1 MSSSSV
7 SEPAASNEI
16 DWTIV
21 GAWSLYDFAN
31 QAFTTLVVT
40 FVYSAYFTQ
49 GIATNEVIGTTQWSW
64 AVAVSSVL
72 VATTAP
78 YLGAMA
84 DRTGHRKRFLLGA
97 TVVCIAATTVLV
109 LPTSGQIWFA
119 LSVFVVANVAFEL
132 SYVFYN
138 AFLPELAPGD
148 MMGRVSGVGWFVGY
162 IGGLLSLIIA
172 LGVFIWP
179 ETPPF
184 GLSAETGAHVRATNI
199 LVAAWYSVFAVPLF
213 WCVPEPSRG
222 LFFATKGTG
231 IVQATN
237 QQLASTF
244 RTIRQF
250 KDAFWLLAARFF
262 YNDGVVTIF
271 AFGGIYAAGTFGF
284 DTQGIIV
291 FGIVLNVAAA
301 VGAAL
306 FGYVDDWI
314 GAKPTILFTLVGI
327 SAAIVLAAVAPNET
341 WFWTAGIVIG
351 LLVGPNQSSSR
362 SLMGRFTPA
371 SRENEFF
378 GFYAFSG
385 KLTSF
390 FGPLLLG
397 WFTSLFDSQRVGIS
411 TVLVFFVVGGLLL
424 LKVDE
429 EEGLRQAE
437 PGR

>member
-1 MSSSSV
+1 V
-7 SEPAASNEI
+7 PEPDTRDEI
-16 DWTIV
+16 DRTVV

-49 GIATNEVIGTTQWSW
+49 GIAADEVTGTTQWSW

-72 VATTAP
+72 VAATAP

-84 DRTGHRKRFLLGA
+84 DRTGRRKRFLLGA
-97 TVVCIAATTVLV
+97 TVVCIAASTL
-109 LPTSGQIWFA
+109 LFFPTSGQVWFA

-138 AFLPELAPGD
+138 AFLPEIAPAD
-148 MMGRVSGVGWFVGY
+148 KMGRVSGIGWFVGY
-162 IGGLLSLIIA
+162 VGGLLSLISA
-172 LGVFIWP
+172 LAVFIWP
-179 ETPPF
+179 ESPPF
-184 GLSAETGAHVRATNI
+184 GLSTETGAHVRATNV
-199 LVAAWYSVFAVPLF
+199 LVALWYAVFAVPLF
-213 WCVPEPSRG
+213 LYVPEPRQR
-222 LFFATKGTG
+222 FFLDSNENG
-231 IVQATN
+231 IVRATN
-237 QQLASTF
+237 RQLAATF

-250 KDAFWLLAARFF
+250 NDALWLLAARFF

-301 VGAAL
+301 LGAAL
-306 FGYVDDWI
+306 FGYVDDWV

-327 SAAIVLAAVAPNET
+327 SGAIVLAAAAPNET
-341 WFWTAGIVIG
+341 WFWVAGILIG

-371 SRENEFF
+371 AKENEFF

-397 WFTSLFDSQRVGIS
+397 WFTSLFDSQRIGIT
-411 TVLVFFVVGGLLL
+411 TVLVFFVLGGLLL

-429 EEGLRQAE
+429 VEGMRRADTAEEGR
-437 PGR
+437 